1 MLALG
6 CSLRTNACDY
16 SLLADGAVREE
27 EKERIRNRLPGV
39 LCQTRVKTGDALLC
53 IYFTS
58 GIEYTCVLLLLLV
71 RFLPRIAA
79 LLFLGLETSYND
91 IEGVDDDI
99 GDSCADSTSSR
110 IPQCWKGW
118 ASKGC

>member
-6 CSLRTNACDY
+6 CSLRANACDY
-16 SLLADGAVREE
+16 SLLADSAVREE
-27 EKERIRNRLPGV
+27 EEERIRNRLPGV

-58 GIEYTCVLLLLLV
+58 GIEYTCVLFLLV
-71 RFLPRIAA
+71 RFLLRIAGF
-79 LLFLGLETSYND
+79 LFLGLETSYND
-91 IEGVDDDI
+91 IEGVNDDI
-99 GDSCADSTSSR
+99 GDRCADSTSSR
-110 IPQCWKGW
+110 IPQCWKGR